1 MTSIAAYKRE
11 LVHRAGKGFL
21 QWVSGFQGRHSRIGT
36 SPILQNEEFPWIPHA
51 ATSLGGKA

>member
-11 LVHRAGKGFL
+11 LVHRAGTGFL
-21 QWVSGFQGRHSRIGT
+21 RRTGDFQGRHSRIGT
-36 SPILQNEEFPWIPHA
+36 APVLPNEEFSWIPHA